1 MHAPNFIPKGVAD
14 RLLKKKVVADRLAV
28 SKRTL
33 DRMVAAGKIEKVF
46 VGASPRFRE
55 SDIDRIVSEG
65 L

>member
-1 MHAPNFIPKGVAD
+1 MHAPNLIQKTVAD
-14 RLLKKKVVADRLAV
+14 RLLKKKVVAERLAV

-46 VGASPRFRE
+46 VGASSRFRE